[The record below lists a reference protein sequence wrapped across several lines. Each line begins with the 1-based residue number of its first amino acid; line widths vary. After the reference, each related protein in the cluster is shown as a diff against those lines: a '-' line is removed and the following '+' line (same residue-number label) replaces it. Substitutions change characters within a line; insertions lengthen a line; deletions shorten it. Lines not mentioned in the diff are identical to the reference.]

1 MNLAAHILVAR
12 AQAASRK
19 AARRR
24 RAELERE
31 LAGYAD
37 CAGRGDFEAI
47 LERYPQGTTHELRSI
62 LARQAMAAHE
72 TSFPAIGRY

>member
-1 MNLAAHILVAR
+1 MNLAARILVAR

-31 LAGYAD
+31 LAGYAGG
-37 CAGRGDFEAI
+37 AGPGDFEAI
-47 LERYPQGTTHELRSI
+47 LERYPRGTTHELRSI